1 MFEVSKKRNT
11 PCLADAPMHHLI
23 VLQRGDLPLHP
34 HLRVEVGDELL
45 RLDVHPGVLA
55 VLLFHGAE
63 VRAARSHHR
72 PLEQLL
78 LRAIVEVLD
87 AVLARPGT
95 VAVPDAARDPLAR
108 VAEEV
113 AVATV
118 VVGGVRDGG
127 GDAGDEA
134 EHERGGGAEPE
145 RRSLV
150 DGELALTVAQPVA
163 APAAPQGLEQAE
175 TVHDDS
181 LPRPERR
188 QPQQPPRP
196 PSYRRPSRRLRR
208 RRCHCSA
215 VYQNGSLPCCLLQCC
230 SAVSLLLPR

>member
-1 MFEVSKKRNT
+1 
-11 PCLADAPMHHLI
+11 MHHLV
-23 VLQRGDLPLHP
+23 VLQPGDLPLHP

-45 RLDVHPGVLA
+45 RLHVHPGVLA
-55 VLLFHGAE
+55 VLLFRGAE

-95 VAVPDAARDPLAR
+95 VAFPDAARVPLAR
-108 VAEEV
+108 VTEEV
-113 AVATV
+113 AVTTV

-127 GDAGDEA
+127 GDAGNEA
-134 EHERGGGAEPE
+134 EHARGGGAEPE
-145 RRSLV
+145 RWSLV

-175 TVHDDS
+175 AVHDDS

-188 QPQQPPRP
+188 QPQQAPRP
-196 PSYRRPSRRLRR
+196 PSDRRPPHRLRR
-208 RRCHCSA
+208 RRRHCSA
-215 VYQNGSLPCCLLQCC
+215 VHRNSSVPCCLLQCC
-230 SAVSLLLPR
+230 SAVSLLLH